1 MEEILRYVLLH
12 SARRR
17 DPALTLPLAAE
28 ATSLGQRL
36 MTLRQGDDPRADML
50 AAVAAFLDSADFA
63 ADLRTLPFHAELA
76 QFRRQAAGGEPLTL
90 GGWQSL
96 VQAAFGRSA
105 RALMADPEVSRL
117 RVRVVEAV
125 LALKLA
131 TGARSRLLAP
141 YLDLA
146 RLIDLL
152 GRIANRDPS
161 LADLPPRTLLGRTV
175 RLPPSIFPLPR
186 KAEAVTREDRAR
198 EAERAR
204 SLSSLA
210 ARLGD
215 VRAVEIEM
223 RAAGPGGPARL
234 SARSRDL
241 LASLDLDPAAA
252 PRDTALARLGAESR
266 ALSAEVAILGQP
278 SLLPGPLA
286 VGDIA
291 VPDAPRVPTSVGLA
305 RPSGV
310 GSLLMVLQQIKRYEA
325 GELAH
330 VENVLQSES
339 RNRETRRLRRT
350 EETLV
355 TEIEKKAEEERD
367 LQSTDRH
374 EMKKEAEETIKE
386 DERFKIGATVSA
398 GYGKIFQT
406 EVSTEFETSN
416 SQETK
421 DRSATTFAREVTE
434 KAASKVSERIRTEHT
449 IRTIEEF
456 EEKNSHGFDNTE
468 GAGHVI
474 GIYQWLDRVYEAQVY
489 DYGMRLF
496 FDVLVPEPAAF
507 LLQAQEHTKTS
518 ADLPPRPAKFDLRP
532 DQIDDH
538 EDGPGTY
545 YQELVRRYQVSGVA
559 PPPAETR
566 TFSWS
571 IMLPAEGEAVATEP
585 PSLFMKA
592 FSSIQIPDGYR
603 TETARFAISRQIF
616 FGEDHFL
623 QLHLGGATLVT
634 VHFDDDPAAP
644 QAGAVEIPA
653 QSISGNTGTFAIGLY
668 SVNVVRFV
676 LVVEIACTRTEQ
688 HFQAW
693 QASVHAAVLTAY
705 LALEAAHRDAKAAQ
719 SVQQGVAIEGRN
731 PGENRMLERTELKRL
746 AISTIT
752 GQYFDKFSAILE
764 SATRE
769 ARIDFDEAA
778 AEGNYARFFE
788 QAFEWE
794 NMTWELYPY
803 YWARRSTWVDRL
815 LKHDVDP
822 LHAEFLKAG
831 YARLRI
837 PVRPDF
843 ELGVFHYLETGE
855 AWDGGELP
863 DLVSEDY
870 LALMEE
876 LKERRADF
884 MTRIAVGRPWEIRL
898 PTTLVRL
905 KPTPALPAWQRD
917 EDGTWLPVPEEPV
930 GPPGPDDPEEPENPA
945 DP

>member
-1 MEEILRYVLLH
+1 
-12 SARRR
+12 
-17 DPALTLPLAAE
+17 
-28 ATSLGQRL
+28 

-63 ADLRTLPFHAELA
+63 ADLRTLPFHAQLA

-96 VQAAFGRSA
+96 VQELFGRSA
-105 RALMADPEVSRL
+105 RALMADPEMSRL

-186 KAEAVTREDRAR
+186 KAEAVSREDRAR

-234 SARSRDL
+234 SARSREL

-252 PRDTALARLGAESR
+252 LRDTALARLGAELR

-330 VENVLQSES
+330 VENVLQSKS

-355 TEIEKKAEEERD
+355 TEIEKKAEEEADLSIDRPSRD
-367 LQSTDRH
+367 EKGGRGNDQGGRALQDRR
-374 EMKKEAEETIKE
+374 
-386 DERFKIGATVSA
+386 DRLRGLRQDLPDRGFD
-398 GYGKIFQT
+398 Q
-406 EVSTEFETSN
+406 FETSN

-496 FDVLVPEPAAF
+496 FDVMVPEPAAF
-507 LLQAQEHTKTS
+507 LLQALEHTKTP
-518 ADLPPRPAKFDLRP
+518 ADLPPRPAKFDLHP

-538 EDGPGTY
+538 EDGSGTY
-545 YQELVRRYQVSGVA
+545 YQELVRQYTVSGVA
-559 PPPAETR
+559 PPP
-566 TFSWS
+566 
-571 IMLPAEGEAVATEP
+571 
-585 PSLFMKA
+585 
-592 FSSIQIPDGYR
+592 
-603 TETARFAISRQIF
+603 
-616 FGEDHFL
+616 
-623 QLHLGGATLVT
+623 
-634 VHFDDDPAAP
+634 DDD
-644 QAGAVEIPA
+644 
-653 QSISGNTGTFAIGLY
+653 
-668 SVNVVRFV
+668 
-676 LVVEIACTRTEQ
+676 
-688 HFQAW
+688 
-693 QASVHAAVLTAY
+693 
-705 LALEAAHRDAKAAQ
+705 
-719 SVQQGVAIEGRN
+719 
-731 PGENRMLERTELKRL
+731 
-746 AISTIT
+746 
-752 GQYFDKFSAILE
+752 
-764 SATRE
+764 
-769 ARIDFDEAA
+769 
-778 AEGNYARFFE
+778 
-788 QAFEWE
+788 
-794 NMTWELYPY
+794 
-803 YWARRSTWVDRL
+803 
-815 LKHDVDP
+815 
-822 LHAEFLKAG
+822 
-831 YARLRI
+831 
-837 PVRPDF
+837 
-843 ELGVFHYLETGE
+843 
-855 AWDGGELP
+855 
-863 DLVSEDY
+863 
-870 LALMEE
+870 
-876 LKERRADF
+876 
-884 MTRIAVGRPWEIRL
+884 
-898 PTTLVRL
+898 
-905 KPTPALPAWQRD
+905 
-917 EDGTWLPVPEEPV
+917 
-930 GPPGPDDPEEPENPA
+930 
-945 DP
+945 